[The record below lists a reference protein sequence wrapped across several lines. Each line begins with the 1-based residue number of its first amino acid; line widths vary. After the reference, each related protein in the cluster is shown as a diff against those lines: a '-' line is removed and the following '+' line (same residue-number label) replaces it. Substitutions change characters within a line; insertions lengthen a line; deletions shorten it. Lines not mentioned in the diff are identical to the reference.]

1 MVLQGR
7 WSVLKHVIY
16 TDGGL
21 KKEGSFISWVDDT
34 AKEEF
39 SSRSKG
45 KDIFRCEYL
54 AILHALQNNKTLQ
67 FEDEIEIRCDNEAV
81 VKQLNGEYNI
91 NEEDIR
97 WYAISIRKIA
107 KNYAKVSYVWVP
119 TEENKAGRILGK

>member
-1 MVLQGR
+1 M
-7 WSVLKHVIY
+7 KHVIY
-16 TDGGL
+16 TDGGS
-21 KKEGSFISWVDDT
+21 KKEGNFIAWIDDT
-34 AKEEF
+34 TKEEF
-39 SSRSKG
+39 SGRSEG

-54 AILHALQNNKTLQ
+54 AILHVLQNNKTLQ
-67 FEDEIEIRCDNEAV
+67 LEDEVEIRCDNESV

-97 WYAISIRKIA
+97 WYALSIRKIA